1 VKNADY
7 IKAASVKSTEYPQ
20 DLPCVVCK
28 NRWMQHKG
36 TLCPAQVGGILM
48 IEGQPVCVE
57 ARFPLPENATTF
69 IPDLEFLKQPDFDV
83 V

>member
-1 VKNADY
+1 MKHADY
-7 IKAASVKSTEYPQ
+7 IKAASTPRTEYPQ
-20 DLPCVVCK
+20 ELPCMVCG

-48 IEGQPVCVE
+48 IEGHPAVVE

-69 IPDLEFLKQPDFDV
+69 IPDLDFLKQPNFDV